1 MSLVRRTGNPTKSFG
16 LAEIEALRAAAGI
29 SKGDLE
35 RAAGL
40 PHSYYGK
47 LLAGRFR
54 PRRDMIARLNLALA
68 RSRRQAEGN
77 VSGGFLQA
85 LTYRM
90 AVAVAGRALGVEPAM
105 VHGQDPARRATQSA
119 EWMQAA
125 EVRRV
130 AIYLLNTAAGLG
142 QSKVARAAGMTKQAV
157 SLACREIEERRTDA
171 AFDRLLDRLTA
182 DIQGEW

>member
-1 MSLVRRTGNPTKSFG
+1 MSTVRRTGKPTISFG
-16 LAEIEALRAAAGI
+16 IPGIEVIRKDAGI
-29 SKGDLE
+29 SKGELE

-47 LLAGRFR
+47 LLAGRFHPR
-54 PRRDMIARLNLALA
+54 PDVIARLNLALA
-68 RSRRQAEGN
+68 RCKRERD
-77 VSGGFLQA
+77 VSPSLLQTLA
-85 LTYRM
+85 YRM
-90 AVAVAGRALGVEPAM
+90 AVAVAGHALGIQPSM

-157 SLACREIEERRTDA
+157 SLACREIEERRTDP
-171 AFDRLLDRLTA
+171 AFDQLLDRLTA